1 MLLVHSEENTY
12 KVRGKVKINN
22 RIDDIGETKC
32 KYTLRAVICHV
43 GEGFETGPSTHDIP
57 L

>member
-1 MLLVHSEENTY
+1 MLLIHSEENTY